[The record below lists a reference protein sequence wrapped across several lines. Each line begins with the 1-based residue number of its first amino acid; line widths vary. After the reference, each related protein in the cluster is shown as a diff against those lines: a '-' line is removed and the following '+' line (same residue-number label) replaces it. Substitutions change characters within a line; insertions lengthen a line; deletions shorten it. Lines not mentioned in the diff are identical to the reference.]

1 MLLPPLTDISGIRV
15 RPFCFLCVRAITR
28 QGQQVL
34 QLLVLIGS
42 TSVKQR
48 PLGHLATWEDLQLSI
63 SAYPALNLVDKIRL
77 DDRGNVGVYGLELV
91 KVSHIYM
98 FVWMSSTPNS
108 SKTYRCISI
117 DM

>member
-15 RPFCFLCVRAITR
+15 RPFCFLRVRAITR

-48 PLGHLATWEDLQLSI
+48 PLGHLATWEDLQLLI
-63 SAYPALNLVDKIRL
+63 SAYPALNLVDKFRL
-77 DDRGNVGVYGLELV
+77 DDGGNVEVYGLELV
-91 KVSHIYM
+91 KVSHTCSFGCRQDVSI
-98 FVWMSSTPNS
+98 V
-108 SKTYRCISI
+108 YRLIRKI
-117 DM
+117 K